1 MAFAQTSVTGK
12 VTSSDDG
19 EPVVGASIKIVGT
32 NTGTVTDI
40 DGNFVLNAPADAK
53 LEISYIGMQPKTVK
67 ASAKMQVVLTSDN
80 KSLDEVVVTGYGV
93 QKKASFTGA
102 ASLLNG
108 SQIEKKSDANFV
120 KALEGNVSG
129 IQMNNS
135 TGQPGTWGSIYV
147 RGRSSISSGTQPLY
161 VIDGMPM
168 NSDKEGTYTG
178 EGNYLDPMA
187 SVNPEDIETV
197 TVLKDAAAT
206 AIYGARAA
214 NGVIVITTK
223 KGTEGKLN
231 INVDIK
237 QGFTSMANNNM
248 DYANAEQTMNLYAQ
262 GRVAAGQYS
271 NIADAKAFLTEYYEW
286 DGKRSTNW
294 IDEVTRH
301 GYYQDYNISAQGK
314 TGKTGFYISAG
325 YLDTKGLV
333 IASDFKRYS
342 GRVNVESK
350 FGRFAVGANANY
362 AFSIKNGSS
371 QSTAGAMS
379 NTMTAAISM
388 MQPF

>member
-1 MAFAQTSVTGK
+1 M
-12 VTSSDDG
+12 
-19 EPVVGASIKIVGT
+19 
-32 NTGTVTDI
+32 
-40 DGNFVLNAPADAK
+40 
-53 LEISYIGMQPKTVK
+53 
-67 ASAKMQVVLTSDN
+67 
-80 KSLDEVVVTGYGV
+80 
-93 QKKASFTGA
+93 
-102 ASLLNG
+102 
-108 SQIEKKSDANFV
+108 
-120 KALEGNVSG
+120 
-129 IQMNNS
+129 
-135 TGQPGTWGSIYV
+135 
-147 RGRSSISSGTQPLY
+147 
-161 VIDGMPM
+161 
-168 NSDKEGTYTG
+168 
-178 EGNYLDPMA
+178 
-187 SVNPEDIETV
+187 
-197 TVLKDAAAT
+197 
-206 AIYGARAA
+206 
-214 NGVIVITTK
+214 IVITTK

-248 DYANAEQTMNLYAQ
+248 DYANAEETMNLYAQ
-262 GRVAAGQYS
+262 GRVAAGQFD
-271 NIADAKAFLTEYYEW
+271 NIDDAKAALSENYEW

-388 MQPF
+388 MQPVYPTHDEEGKYYGYTYGLYNPLALADKLGNQIIIQVMISHSHLWE

>member
-80 KSLDEVVVTGYGV
+80 KTLDEVVVTGYGV

-135 TGQPGTWGSIYV
+135 SGQPGTWGAIYV
-147 RGRSSISSGTQPLY
+147 RGRGSLNSGTQPLY
-161 VIDGMPM
+161 VIDGMPVS
-168 NSDKEGTYTG
+168 SDTDGMSATAN
-178 EGNYLDPMA
+178 NYIDPMA
-187 SVNPEDIETV
+187 SINPEDIENV

-206 AIYGARAA
+206 AIYGSRAS

-223 KGTEGKLN
+223 KGSEGKLN
-231 INVDIK
+231 I
-237 QGFTSMANNNM
+237 
-248 DYANAEQTMNLYAQ
+248 
-262 GRVAAGQYS
+262 
-271 NIADAKAFLTEYYEW
+271 
-286 DGKRSTNW
+286 
-294 IDEVTRH
+294 
-301 GYYQDYNISAQGK
+301 
-314 TGKTGFYISAG
+314 
-325 YLDTKGLV
+325 
-333 IASDFKRYS
+333 
-342 GRVNVESK
+342 
-350 FGRFAVGANANY
+350 
-362 AFSIKNGSS
+362 
-371 QSTAGAMS
+371 
-379 NTMTAAISM
+379 
-388 MQPF
+388 